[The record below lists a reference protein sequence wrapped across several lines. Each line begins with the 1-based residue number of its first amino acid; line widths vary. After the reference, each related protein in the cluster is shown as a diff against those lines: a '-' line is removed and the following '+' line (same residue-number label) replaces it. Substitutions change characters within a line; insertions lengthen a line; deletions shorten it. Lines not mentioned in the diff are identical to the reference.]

1 MIRDAVQK
9 ENAELRTNRDTL
21 LNEIS
26 GVKQKSESDSKTITQ
41 EYSRKYEDINNKI
54 LVTNQRNEDLKSEL
68 DGLKRNLNDNQIVH
82 QRNQDLKLEIEN
94 LKRKLVASTPA
105 KVVASTPAKVVPNS
119 RILIESSKK
128 GPPIGLTVLKPVEK
142 PENSKF
148 GLPAQLLPGRL
159 EITRASSVPNVK
171 NPKNDDDEDPD
182 DPDPVDESS
191 PTVGVFTAKV
201 EVVNYPTR

>member
-26 GVKQKSESDSKTITQ
+26 GVKQKSESDSKTIDQ
-41 EYSRKYEDINNKI
+41 EYSRKYEEINNKI

-105 KVVASTPAKVVPNS
+105 KLVPNS

-128 GPPIGLTVLKPVEK
+128 AAPIGLTVLKPG
-142 PENSKF
+142 ENTKF

-159 EITRASSVPNVK
+159 EITRASSVPKVQ
-171 NPKNDDDEDPD
+171 NPKNGDDEDPD
-182 DPDPVDESS
+182 DPDPVDESG

-201 EVVNYPTR
+201 EEVNCPTR